1 MTHEVTIRPARAEE
15 AAALTDLALRSK
27 SHWGY
32 DAEFLAACRA
42 ELTIRPDECAS
53 GAIRIA
59 VRGSKLL
66 GFHCLRG
73 TPPHGELASLF
84 VDLDAIGRGIGGLL
98 LKDALTEAAAR
109 GFDDL
114 TLEADPGA
122 EPFYAHYG
130 AVRIGETAS
139 GSIAGRVLPRMRFML
154 TSMRDPRES

>member
-1 MTHEVTIRPARAEE
+1 MTHEVAIRPARAEE
-15 AAALTDLALRSK
+15 APALTELALRSK

-42 ELTIRPDECAS
+42 ELTVRPDECAS

-59 VRGSKLL
+59 VEGPRIL
-66 GFHCLRG
+66 GFHCVRG
-73 TPPHGELASLF
+73 APPHGELASLF
-84 VDLDAIGRGIGGLL
+84 VDLDAIGRGVGDLL
-98 LKDALTEAAAR
+98 LKDVLSEATVR

-139 GSIAGRVLPRMRFML
+139 GSIAGRVLPRMRFTL
-154 TSMRDPRES
+154 TSMRGHRES